1 MQNKELSRYNQN
13 VIWAFENGYCVEADG
28 TVQSPHGKTL
38 KLLERKRPGKTS
50 YYTFSIREKTIP
62 VHKLQAYQKF
72 GDATFETGIEVRH
85 KNSNSLDNSWD
96 NILLGT
102 KKDNAQDRPKEQ
114 RVALAKY
121 ASSFN
126 SKLTDDDRN
135 TIVNDYQN
143 FSDQEV
149 AKIYGVTRQRISQ
162 IRKKVSS

>member
-1 MQNKELSRYNQN
+1 MQNKELSRYNKN
-13 VIWAFENGYCVEADG
+13 IIWAYENGYCVEANGD
-28 TVQSPHGKTL
+28 VFSPFGKKL
-38 KLLERKRPGKTS
+38 KLLERKREGKTS
-50 YYTFSIREKTIP
+50 YFTFSIREKTIP
-62 VHKLQAYQKF
+62 VHRLQAYAKF
-72 GDATFETGIEVRH
+72 GEEIFEPGVEIRH
-85 KNSNSLDNSWD
+85 LNNNSLDNSWE
-96 NILLGT
+96 NIGIGT

-143 FSDQEV
+143 LSDQEV

-162 IRKKVSS
+162 IRKKISS